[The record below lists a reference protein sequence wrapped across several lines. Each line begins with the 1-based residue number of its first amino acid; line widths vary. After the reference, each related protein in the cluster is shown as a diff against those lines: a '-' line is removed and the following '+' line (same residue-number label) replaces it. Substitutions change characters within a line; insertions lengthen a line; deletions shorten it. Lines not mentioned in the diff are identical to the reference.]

1 VRRDN
6 LTRDEALARAGLISD
21 LTYEVTLDLSNPEAE
36 TYPCTT
42 VVRFRCSERGAGAFL
57 DYAGPS
63 VLELE
68 VNGEARPGAEAFDGT
83 RIRLDGLSEENEVR
97 IRSASSYSHSGVGLH
112 RFRDPVDGLLYTYT
126 DSEPF
131 DAHKVYPCF
140 DQPDLKGRF
149 RFSVLAPLDWEV
161 TSNMAPDGEPLDA
174 APDEAV
180 GSPARRWVFQ
190 ETPPMSAYITC
201 VVAGPYHVVRDR
213 HGDVGLGVWCRR
225 SLAKHL
231 DPDEILEVT
240 KQGFDFFARAFD
252 YPYPWSTYDQAFVP
266 EFNSGAMENIGLVTF
281 NEVYVFRSKVT
292 EAARERR
299 AETILHEM
307 AHMWFGDLVT
317 MRWWDDLWLNESFA
331 TFMAVHAQVN
341 ATRFT
346 NGWVTFANSE
356 KTWAYQQ
363 DQLPTTHPIVA
374 DVPDTDAVHTNFD
387 GITYAKGAS
396 VLRQLVAW
404 VGEDAFLAGIRAYF
418 RRHEFGN
425 TDLADFLTALEE
437 TSGRDLR
444 AWSKEW
450 LETAGLNTLRAVAEI
465 GQDGRYSGFTV
476 TQESPPGWPIL
487 RPHRVTVG
495 LYDRTGEGL
504 VRRRRVELDV
514 VGAGTRVDD
523 LVGEP
528 AADVVLVNDED
539 LAYAKI
545 RLDERSLGTVI
556 HGLRDLRDPLAR
568 AIAWSSCWDMVRD
581 AEMPTRDFVALVL
594 ANAGAEE
601 DVGLLQRLLGQ
612 AASAIERYG
621 DPANRTAALGEL
633 ASTAEREARSAEAGS
648 DHQLAWARAFIGAA
662 ESGPHIT
669 VARGLL
675 DGTEELKGLAVDT
688 DLRWHI
694 VTSLASAGAADADLI
709 DAELERDPTD
719 AGHRHASAAR
729 AARPEAKAK
738 SEAWE
743 AIVRDTSLPTA
754 KVSALIQGFQQPA
767 QEALLEPYAAAYFDA
782 LGAYWDERDLEVALA
797 FTRGMYP
804 HGIVHQRT
812 VELTDSFLDGRE
824 VPGAVRRLLVEGRD
838 QVQRAMRA
846 RARDVAAGSASR

>member
-1 VRRDN
+1 VRGDN
-6 LTRDEALARAGLISD
+6 LTRDEAQARAGLITD
-21 LTYEVTLDLSNPEAE
+21 VRYDITLDLSDPEAE
-36 TYPCTT
+36 TYACTT
-42 VVRFRCSERGAGAFL
+42 VLRFRCPDRDGGTFL
-57 DYAGPS
+57 DYTATS
-63 VLELE
+63 VQELV

-83 RIRLDGLSEENEVR
+83 RIRLDGLSEQNEVR
-97 IRSASSYSHSGVGLH
+97 IRATSAYSHSGVGLH
-112 RFRDPVDGLLYTYT
+112 RFRDPVDGLVYTYT

-149 RFSVLAPLDWEV
+149 RFSVLAPPDWDV
-161 TSNMAPDGEPLDA
+161 ASNMAPEGDPVEASSEDA
-174 APDEAV
+174 AA
-180 GSPARRWVFQ
+180 GPARRWDFQ
-190 ETPPMSAYITC
+190 ETPPMSPYITC
-201 VVAGPYHVVRDR
+201 VVAGPYHVIRDR
-213 HGDVGLGVWCRR
+213 HGDIDLGIWCRR

-231 DPDEILEVT
+231 DPDEIFEVT
-240 KQGFDFFARAFD
+240 KQGFDFFGRAFD
-252 YPYPWSTYDQAFVP
+252 YPYPWSSYDQAFVP

-281 NEVYVFRSKVT
+281 NEAFVFRSKVT

-418 RRHEFGN
+418 RRHEYGN
-425 TDLADFLTALEE
+425 TDLGDFLTALEE

-450 LETAGLNTLRAVAEI
+450 LETAGLNTLRAVAET
-465 GQDGRYSGFTV
+465 GEDDRYSSFTV
-476 TQESPPGWPIL
+476 TQEGPPEWPIL

-514 VGAGTRVDD
+514 VGAGTRIGEI
-523 LVGEP
+523 VGEP
-528 AADVVLVNDED
+528 AADVVLLNDED

-545 RLDERSLGTVI
+545 RLDERSLRTAI
-556 HGLRDLRDPLAR
+556 DGLRDLRDPLAR
-568 AIAWSSCWDMVRD
+568 AIVWGSSWDTVRD
-581 AEMPTRDFVALVL
+581 AEIPTRDFVALVL

-612 AASAIERYG
+612 AASAIHRYG
-621 DPANRTAALGEL
+621 DPANREAALEDL
-633 ASTAEREARSAEAGS
+633 ASTAEREARAAEAGG

-662 ESGPHIT
+662 RSGQH
-669 VARGLL
+669 VALARGLL
-675 DGTEELKGLAVDT
+675 DGTEELKGLAVDI

-694 VTSLASAGAADADLI
+694 VTSLAAAGAADAGLI

-719 AGHRHASAAR
+719 AGHRHAAAAR
-729 AARPEAKAK
+729 AARPEAQAKAK
-738 SEAWE
+738 AWE

-754 KVSALIQGFQQPA
+754 TVSALIGGFQQPT

-782 LGAYWDERDLEVALA
+782 LGAFWNERDLEVALA

-804 HGIVHQRT
+804 HGLIRPRT
-812 VELTDSFLDGRE
+812 VELTDAYLEGRE

-846 RARDVAAGSASR
+846 RARDAEAGSAGR